1 MDEFREEV
9 IGELKRRL
17 GNKYQIL
24 PYDKVQNNEITL
36 HGICICHENAKINPI
51 IYLEEYILHY
61 IVGIMTLEEIADDL
75 LEKYYKDEMPMN
87 AADHLNE
94 FSVMRDRI
102 RIKVINYGANS
113 HRLGRIPHRKFLDL
127 AIVYYLDMEIR
138 IGSRNVTAEIN
149 NRMMRI
155 WNVSEGD
162 LYRIGMQNMSV
173 KDSFYF
179 DEIIGK
185 ARKQLKTEPDDKI
198 EQILKDFE
206 ENAGPEAEVY
216 VVSNKKQLFGACC
229 LVNRP
234 FLQELAERTESNLII
249 YPINVAEVI
258 VCPIEKGTKNYRYLR
273 EMQEINDKGEC
284 KEECLSNSI
293 YLYDKTTQEV
303 SIYEEGA
310 PL

>member
-1 MDEFREEV
+1 MDEFRKEV
-9 IGELKRRL
+9 IEELKRRL

-24 PYDKVQNNEITL
+24 PYDKVRNNEITL
-36 HGICICHENAKINPI
+36 HGICICHENAEINPI

-75 LEKYYKDEMPMN
+75 LEKYYKDKMPMN
-87 AADHLNE
+87 VADHLKE
-94 FSVMRDRI
+94 FSMMRDRI

-113 HRLGRIPHRKFLDL
+113 HRLERIPYRRFLDL

-138 IGSRNVTAEIN
+138 LDSGNATVEIS
-149 NRMMRI
+149 NRLMRI

-162 LYRIGMQNMSV
+162 LYRIGMQNMSA
-173 KDSFYF
+173 KDSFYS

-185 ARKQLKTEPDDKI
+185 IRKQLRIEPNEKL
-198 EQILKDFE
+198 EQVLKDFE

-216 VVSNKKQLFGACC
+216 VVSNKKRLYGACC
-229 LVNRP
+229 LLNRP

-249 YPINVAEVI
+249 YPINI
-258 VCPIEKGTKNYRYLR
+258 VETMICPIEKGNKNHRYLK
-273 EMQEINDKGEC
+273 EMREINDKAEC
-284 KEECLSNSI
+284 KEDCLSNSI